1 MEDGIQEDYERCLR
15 SLMKPAS
22 LRNTSPTQRHAFTL
36 VEMLVAIAIIAV
48 LASLAVFGTQS
59 MLEKAADAKDMNNL
73 RQIGTAI
80 STFAGNNNG
89 RVPNQYVQVPGDTRS
104 SFMACVEHTINPKA
118 TGIYTWTTNSLW
130 YSKRFAKM
138 PDGQTV
144 PAGAYY
150 WGLAWGMNGFL
161 FYDTSRSFEGYLNR
175 APNLSK
181 LVLVGEKNRNGGHEF
196 NPSENPTFQN
206 NILSNYR
213 ISRNNKA
220 YYLFGDFHIES
231 IEGDH
236 STIAHPEYLKYDPT
250 NRLYYKW
257 W

>member
-1 MEDGIQEDYERCLR
+1 MNLHR
-15 SLMKPAS
+15 
-22 LRNTSPTQRHAFTL
+22 AFTL
-36 VEMLVAIAIIAV
+36 VELLVVIVLIVILATIANWAIEGI
-48 LASLAVFGTQS
+48 LDRS
-59 MLEKAADAKDMNNL
+59 ADSRDLNNL
-73 RQIGTAI
+73 KQIGTAI
-80 STFAGNNNG
+80 STFAADNNG
-89 RVPNQYVQVPGDTRS
+89 RIPNQYVKVPGDTRS
-104 SFMACVEHTINPKA
+104 SFMACVEHAINPKA
-118 TGIYTWTTNSLW
+118 TGIYTWLTNSLW
-130 YSKRFAKM
+130 FSKRFAKM
-138 PDGQTV
+138 PDGQSV

-150 WGLAWGMNGFL
+150 WGLAWGMNSFL

-175 APNLSK
+175 APNLSR

-196 NPSENPTFQN
+196 NPSEKPTFQR

-213 ISRNNKA
+213 VSRNNKA

-236 STIAHPEYLKYDPT
+236 STIAHPEYLKYNLT